1 MIKNL
6 FRVKESITAKL
17 IIAIGLLIISGS
29 MIFWYAILDKQ
40 EKYLTSIAI
49 KNGFSFIEY
58 IKKSNRYNMLHFLRD
73 EIQETLQDI
82 SIAEGVEGVRIFD
95 HTGRIFYS
103 TFEEDIAKQ
112 IDTTSIACRGC
123 HTDIK
128 ESSELLSDPIKWNIY
143 RKKEG
148 FTALKL
154 VEPIYNEPACYTSEC
169 HVHIQEQE
177 ILGFVEA
184 DLSLALLDE
193 AKLKQKQAL
202 TAYVIIF
209 ILAISLSIM
218 IILYKIVSKPVGELV
233 KGMERVSKGDLDHS
247 VSIKSSDEIGKLSEA
262 FNSMTIDIKASRHK
276 IEEWTTSLEEE
287 VARKTEEIKKTHDAL
302 VQTEK
307 LASLG
312 RMAAGVAH
320 EINNPLTG
328 IVTFSYLLLKRFP
341 PESTEAE
348 DIQIIIDQT
357 ERCAKIIKNLLA
369 FARASST
376 EKGEIN
382 INDVLNKAI
391 FMVKNQE
398 KFHNIIFNLNI
409 DDQSLKT
416 IGEEHKF
423 QQIFLNMLIN
433 AADAMNEKGSI
444 TVSTRKTSVEEKN
457 YVEVEFTDTGSG
469 INEKDMPK
477 LFEPFFTTKPIG
489 QGTGLG
495 LSITHGIVSQ
505 FGGHINVKT
514 KVGKGTSF
522 FILLPLLNS
531 EK

>member
-1 MIKNL
+1 MTKNL
-6 FRVKESITAKL
+6 FHIKESITTKL
-17 IIAIGLLIISGS
+17 IIAIGILIVSGS
-29 MIFWYAILDKQ
+29 MIFWYAILEKQ

-49 KNGFSFIEY
+49 KNGVSFIEY
-58 IKKSNRYNMLHFLRD
+58 IKKGNRYNMLHFRRD
-73 EIQETLQDI
+73 EIQQTLQDI

-95 HTGRIFYS
+95 HTGKIFYS
-103 TFEEDIAKQ
+103 SFEEE
-112 IDTTSIACRGC
+112 IDKHIDPTSIACRGC
-123 HTDIK
+123 HTDIE
-128 ESSELLSDPIKWNIY
+128 ESSALLTESKKWNIY

-148 FTALKL
+148 FTVLKL
-154 VEPIYNEPACYTSEC
+154 VEPIFNEPACYTSEC
-169 HVHIQEQE
+169 HVHIKGQD

-193 AKLKQKQAL
+193 AKVKQKQAL

-209 ILAISLSIM
+209 ILAISVSL
-218 IILYKIVSKPVGELV
+218 IIIIYKIVSKPVRELV
-233 KGMERVSKGDLDHS
+233 NGMERVSTGDLDHS
-247 VSIKSSDEIGKLSEA
+247 VSINSSDEIGKLAEA
-262 FNSMTIDIKASRHK
+262 FNSMTRDIKASRHK
-276 IEEWTTSLEEE
+276 MEEWTRTLEEE
-287 VARKTEEIKKTHDAL
+287 VAKKTDEIKKTHDAL

-341 PESTEAE
+341 PESNEAE

-382 INDVLNKAI
+382 INDVLKKAI

-409 DDQSLKT
+409 DDLSLKT

-433 AADAMNEKGSI
+433 AADAMNERGSM
-444 TVSTRKTSVEEKN
+444 TVSTRKASVEGKN
-457 YVEVEFTDTGSG
+457 YVEIEFTDTGSG
-469 INEKDMPK
+469 INEKDMSK

-522 FILLPLLNS
+522 FIRLPLLNP